1 MLHRRCFSDSGAYG
15 FRGLGIMYDA
25 MFICETLHITMTLE
39 EALRK
44 PDNNLTVVRL
54 FAAMMVLLSH
64 SFVQNKLVHEE
75 PLSRF
80 TSGVVD
86 CATLGVTFFFAI
98 SGLLVTKS
106 YCENENLKHFF
117 SGRFLR
123 IFPAYG
129 VALLLTAYLFGALV
143 TKLPIAEYFNAKAT
157 LQYVYTQFV
166 MHPNPKI
173 ELPGVFTN
181 LPLARMVNGSLWTI
195 RVEFLLYLVTA
206 LLGWLAMLQ
215 TRAVF
220 NSFALILLAATVTI
234 GSIPI
239 LGWSLFPT
247 LYAGCFL
254 LGSFL
259 YVNRRHIPLSPWIAL
274 ILVGLVYLTA
284 GKPAGRWCLLIAIS
298 YGAIVVSLW
307 VPVLFSKLKNDYSY
321 GTYLYAF
328 PIQQMLIDAWG
339 LWNPWAHAL
348 VSMMA
353 TSIFAWLSWH
363 YVERPALRFRV
374 KPAKDNKTSPMPSNL
389 ITLSKKKRDI
399 QE

>member
-1 MLHRRCFSDSGAYG
+1 
-15 FRGLGIMYDA
+15 MYDA
-25 MFICETLHITMTLE
+25 EFIREAMPITMTLD
-39 EALRK
+39 EALHK

-54 FAAMMVLLSH
+54 FAAVMVLISH
-64 SFVQNKLVHEE
+64 SFVQNKLVHAE

-86 CATLGVTFFFAI
+86 FATLGVTFFFAI

-129 VALLLTAYLFGALV
+129 VALVLTAYVFGAIV
-143 TKLPIAEYFNAKAT
+143 TKLPIAEYFNSKET
-157 LQYVYTQFV
+157 IRYVYTQFI
-166 MHPNPKI
+166 MRSNATI

-181 LPLARMVNGSLWTI
+181 LPLAGMVNGSLWTI

-206 LLGWLAMLQ
+206 FLGWLALLQ

-220 NSFALILLAATVTI
+220 NGFVLILLAATVTT

-239 LGWSLFPT
+239 LGWNLFAT

-259 YVNRRHIPLSPWIAL
+259 YVNRRHVPLSPWLAL
-274 ILVGLVYLTA
+274 ILVALTYLTA

-307 VPVLFSKLKNDYSY
+307 APVFFLKLKNDYSY

-339 LWNPWAHAL
+339 LWNPWMHAL
-348 VSMMA
+348 TSIIV

-363 YVERPALRFRV
+363 YIERPALRFRV
-374 KPAKDNKTSPMPSNL
+374 KPSKDHNIIPTPPKL
-389 ITLSKKKRDI
+389 ILLSKK
-399 QE
+399 EA